1 MSPFSRP
8 TPRRPNTQSMEVPFA
23 QITEIYKSVQGE
35 STYAGLPCVFVRL
48 TGCNLRCSWCDSEY
62 TFSGGHRMDLES
74 VLAEVEKLSPGGGL
88 VEITGGEPMLQEREV
103 VPLMQRLLND
113 HYKVLLETSGERPL
127 EQVPADVIKIVDVK
141 CPDSGEADTF
151 CMENLETLSG
161 HDEIKFVLS
170 TRADYEFAREFTRRH
185 NLGERVNAVL
195 FSPAFRKDATGARD
209 SSHCLL
215 DPQELAEWMLA
226 DDVPAR
232 LGLQLHKFIWDP
244 AVKGV

>member
-1 MSPFSRP
+1 M
-8 TPRRPNTQSMEVPFA
+8 
-23 QITEIYKSVQGE
+23 QITEIYKSLQGE

-62 TFSGGHRMDLES
+62 TFHGGRKMTS
-74 VLAEVEKLSPGGGL
+74 QEVCDEVRKLSPKGGL
-88 VEITGGEPMLQEREV
+88 VEVTGGEPMLQEREL
-103 VPLMQRLLND
+103 VPLMLQLLEAG
-113 HYKVLLETSGERPL
+113 YRVLLETSGERTL
-127 EQVPADVIKIVDVK
+127 QNVPAEVIKIVDVK
-141 CPDSGEADTF
+141 CPDSGAAETF
-151 CMENLETLSG
+151 HAGNLATLTA
-161 HDEIKFVLS
+161 HDEVKFVLS
-170 TRADYEFAREFTRRH
+170 GRADYEFAREFTQRNR
-185 NLGERVNAVL
+185 LAERVNAVL

-226 DDVPAR
+226 DNVPAR

>member
-1 MSPFSRP
+1 M
-8 TPRRPNTQSMEVPFA
+8 
-23 QITEIYKSVQGE
+23 QITEIYKSLQGE

-48 TGCNLRCSWCDSEY
+48 TACNLRCNWCDSEY
-62 TFSGGHRMDLES
+62 TFQGGRKMTVEEIRDE
-74 VLAEVEKLSPGGGL
+74 VLRLSPRGGL

-103 VPLMQRLLND
+103 VPLLQYLLD
-113 HYKVLLETSGERPL
+113 DGYRVLLETSGERPL
-127 EQVPADVIKIVDVK
+127 ERVPARVVKIVDVK

-151 CMENLETLSG
+151 CLENLETLVA

-170 TRADYEFAREFTRRH
+170 SRADYDFAREFTERH
-185 NLGERVNAVL
+185 RLVERVNAVL
-195 FSPAFRKDATGARD
+195 FSPAFRKDAAGARG

-215 DPQELAEWMLA
+215 DPQELAEWIIA
-226 DDVPAR
+226 DNVPAR